1 MPSVATTPAVPK
13 APAAEKVFVVVGN
26 PNSGKTTLFN
36 GLTGLRQ
43 KVGNY
48 PGVTVER
55 KEGLCYSQHGKPIRL
70 IDLPGAYTI
79 TAHSPDE
86 AITQDI
92 LMGRRTDTPRPS
104 GIICVADATNLERH
118 LFLTTQ
124 LLELGL
130 PVILVLNMID
140 DADTAGVTIDAKVL
154 EDALGVTVVK
164 TQARIGKGLTELR
177 LAMSRENLPLPKWRF
192 ALPEDFQLA
201 LDETGA
207 RLRELSDMSV
217 AQSRAEAWLMLTEAT
232 PDELHRNVM
241 ELPAAAREFA
251 AEWTGKLS
259 QTDPTWKEKLVG
271 ERYVQLSKIVRDAI
285 SRGPEK
291 TPTLTDRIDSVLLH
305 PVGGWFFL
313 GLIMATIFYT
323 IFTLSSIPMDWIDA
337 GFGWLGEIVQTH
349 MAPGTLRDLIV
360 DGMIAGVGGVVI
372 FLPQILILFFF
383 VALLEG
389 TGYMA
394 RAAFLLDRVMHKVGL
409 HGQSFIPLLSAYAC
423 AIPGIMAARTI
434 DSRKDRIVTILVTP
448 WMSCSA
454 RLPVYFLMIAA
465 LAPGAPWI
473 KTALMFFVYALGT
486 FSAFAFAWIFKK
498 TLMRG
503 ESPTL
508 IMEMPPYRLPTTRS
522 VVMDMLERAKLFLRK
537 AGTIILG
544 VSILLWF
551 FVSYP
556 KNSEGE
562 TDIAQSFAGQVGHA
576 LTPVTDPLGYDW
588 KINIGLLAS
597 FAAREVFVST
607 MAIIYK
613 VDDEEGE
620 EDGPLA
626 QVLQSEQRADGT
638 AVFTPL
644 TCLSLMVFYV
654 FSLQCLSTVA
664 VVKRET
670 NSWRWPLFQ
679 LGYMT
684 AVAYV
689 AALLVYQ
696 GGHLLGFS

>member
-13 APAAEKVFVVVGN
+13 APATEKVFVVVGN

-207 RLRELSDMSV
+207 RLRELCDMSV
-217 AQSRAEAWLMLTEAT
+217 ALSRAEAWLMLTEAT

-259 QTDPTWKEKLVG
+259 KTDPTWKEKLVG
-271 ERYVQLSKIVRDAI
+271 ERYVQLGKIVRDAI
-285 SRGPEK
+285 RRGPEK

-337 GFGWLGEIVQTH
+337 GFGWLGELVQTH

-423 AIPGIMAARTI
+423 AIRTI

-689 AALLVYQ
+689 AALLIYQ